1 VVQGAVQGELAVK
14 APRTPRFEQSY
25 ADFVKSEALW
35 IDADGCSGPAAGFR
49 VICCLEHDLAYYY
62 GRDPRAAYRGWR
74 DGVSFALVWTVAP
87 PIDREEVD
95 RRFRTCLQ
103 NEASLGKY
111 SPMAWWRWAGV
122 RIGGSRAWNKHR
134 EQRA

>member
-1 VVQGAVQGELAVK
+1 MK
-14 APRTPRFEQSY
+14 RPRVPCPTHSY
-25 ADFVKSEALW
+25 SGWVKSEALW

-74 DGVSFALVWTVAP
+74 DGVSFALVWAVAP

-103 NEASLGKY
+103 NEAATGKY
-111 SPMAWWRWAGV
+111 SPMAWWRWAAV

-134 EQRA
+134 EERA